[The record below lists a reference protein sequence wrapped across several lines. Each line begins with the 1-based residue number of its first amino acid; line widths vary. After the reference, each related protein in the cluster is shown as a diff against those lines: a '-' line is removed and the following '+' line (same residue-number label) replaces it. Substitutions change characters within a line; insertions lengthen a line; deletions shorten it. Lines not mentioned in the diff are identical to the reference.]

1 MNSNHVRNAFIDY
14 FKNNDHKHVK
24 SGSLVPENDPSLM
37 FANSGMVQF
46 KNVFTGMEEKD
57 FKRATTSQKCVRA
70 GGKHNDL
77 ENVGFTTRH
86 HTFFEML
93 GNFSF
98 GDYFKEEAI
107 LYAWNLITKE
117 FKINEHK
124 LLVTIYHDDEV
135 AEKFWKKIGNLP
147 DNRIIKISSSDNFWS
162 MGDTGPCGPCSEIFY
177 DHGDKYF
184 GGPPGS
190 VDEDG
195 DRFIEIW
202 NLVFMQYE
210 QVDKKTRLDLPK
222 PCVDTGMGLE
232 RITALLNGSNDNY
245 TSDLFTNIID
255 ITQECIQK
263 KITEENK
270 SSFRVIADHLRAS
283 SFLIADGVLP
293 SNEGRGYV
301 LRRILRRGI
310 RHAYS
315 LGSKDALF
323 HEIFKELKN
332 LMGDFY
338 QELNTGADAI
348 KETLY
353 SEEIKFRET
362 LSKGLEILGQELPK
376 IKNNKLDGKIAFKL
390 YDTFGF
396 PLDLTQDY
404 LRSKNISV
412 DVESFDAA
420 MKLQKEEARSS
431 WKGSGDGDTQKLW
444 FDLAKKIKPTT
455 FDGYKETTTI
465 ANISALVLNSE
476 QVQNLSDN
484 NEQSAII
491 TDKSCFYAESGGQ
504 VGDKGTITSDTSE
517 FKVTDTRKTPQGIFI
532 HFGNVTSGNFK
543 IGQEVKLKIDTTLR
557 DLIKKNHS
565 ATHLLHAALRNNLG
579 THVAQRGSLVNEDKL
594 RFDFS
599 HNKQISTEQIEIIQK
614 EVTSIIS
621 NSCETQIDIKSQDE
635 AIKQGAMALF
645 GEKYGDEVRVV
656 TLGENNN
663 KPYSIELCGGTHV
676 TNVQNIKK
684 FHIISEE
691 SVSSGVRRIEA
702 CTGDRVDEFISNK
715 LKESKLLE
723 KKLDDKIKNLISQIK
738 KLDGKISFS
747 EANKNIFIKKLENYL
762 ESLKNKS
769 ILSNNDNNKIDEI
782 NINGI
787 SFVSQVIDNLPP
799 KELRSIFD
807 KFKSE
812 KSKSILACITINDD
826 KVSIVVGLTH
836 DLIDL
841 YDARTLIKST
851 FDILGSKGG
860 GGRVDFAQAGGN
872 KKDQLNRAFLSI
884 KNQI

>member
-1 MNSNHVRNAFIDY
+1 M
-14 FKNNDHKHVK
+14 
-24 SGSLVPENDPSLM
+24 
-37 FANSGMVQF
+37 
-46 KNVFTGMEEKD
+46 
-57 FKRATTSQKCVRA
+57 
-70 GGKHNDL
+70 
-77 ENVGFTTRH
+77 
-86 HTFFEML
+86 
-93 GNFSF
+93 
-98 GDYFKEEAI
+98 
-107 LYAWNLITKE
+107 
-117 FKINEHK
+117 
-124 LLVTIYHDDEV
+124 
-135 AEKFWKKIGNLP
+135 
-147 DNRIIKISSSDNFWS
+147 
-162 MGDTGPCGPCSEIFY
+162 
-177 DHGDKYF
+177 
-184 GGPPGS
+184 
-190 VDEDG
+190 
-195 DRFIEIW
+195 
-202 NLVFMQYE
+202 
-210 QVDKKTRLDLPK
+210 
-222 PCVDTGMGLE
+222 
-232 RITALLNGSNDNY
+232 
-245 TSDLFTNIID
+245 
-255 ITQECIQK
+255 
-263 KITEENK
+263 
-270 SSFRVIADHLRAS
+270 
-283 SFLIADGVLP
+283 
-293 SNEGRGYV
+293 
-301 LRRILRRGI
+301 
-310 RHAYS
+310 
-315 LGSKDALF
+315 
-323 HEIFKELKN
+323 
-332 LMGDFY
+332 
-338 QELNTGADAI
+338 
-348 KETLY
+348 
-353 SEEIKFRET
+353 
-362 LSKGLEILGQELPK
+362 
-376 IKNNKLDGKIAFKL
+376 
-390 YDTFGF
+390 
-396 PLDLTQDY
+396 
-404 LRSKNISV
+404 
-412 DVESFDAA
+412 
-420 MKLQKEEARSS
+420 
-431 WKGSGDGDTQKLW
+431 
-444 FDLAKKIKPTT
+444 
-455 FDGYKETTTI
+455 
-465 ANISALVLNSE
+465 
-476 QVQNLSDN
+476 
-484 NEQSAII
+484 
-491 TDKSCFYAESGGQ
+491 
-504 VGDKGTITSDTSE
+504 
-517 FKVTDTRKTPQGIFI
+517 
-532 HFGNVTSGNFK
+532 TSGNFK
-543 IGQEVKLKIDTTLR
+543 IGQEVKLKIDTSLR

-738 KLDGKISFS
+738 KLDGKVSFS
-747 EANKNIFIKKLENYL
+747 EGNKNIFIKKLENYL

-787 SFVSQVIDNLPP
+787 NFVSQVIDNLPP

-872 KKDQLNRAFLSI
+872 KKDQVNQAFLSI

>member
-1 MNSNHVRNAFIDY
+1 MH
-14 FKNNDHKHVK
+14 
-24 SGSLVPENDPSLM
+24 P
-37 FANSGMVQF
+37 
-46 KNVFTGMEEKD
+46 
-57 FKRATTSQKCVRA
+57 
-70 GGKHNDL
+70 
-77 ENVGFTTRH
+77 
-86 HTFFEML
+86 
-93 GNFSF
+93 
-98 GDYFKEEAI
+98 
-107 LYAWNLITKE
+107 
-117 FKINEHK
+117 
-124 LLVTIYHDDEV
+124 
-135 AEKFWKKIGNLP
+135 
-147 DNRIIKISSSDNFWS
+147 
-162 MGDTGPCGPCSEIFY
+162 
-177 DHGDKYF
+177 
-184 GGPPGS
+184 
-190 VDEDG
+190 
-195 DRFIEIW
+195 
-202 NLVFMQYE
+202 
-210 QVDKKTRLDLPK
+210 
-222 PCVDTGMGLE
+222 
-232 RITALLNGSNDNY
+232 
-245 TSDLFTNIID
+245 
-255 ITQECIQK
+255 K

-323 HEIFKELKN
+323 HEIFKELKS

-362 LSKGLEILGQELPK
+362 LSKGLEILGLELPN

-455 FDGYKETTTI
+455 FDGYKETTII
-465 ANISALVLNSE
+465 ANISPLVLNSE

-504 VGDKGTITSDTSE
+504 VGDKGTITSDNTE

-543 IGQEVKLKIDTTLR
+543 IGQEVKLKIDTSLR

-738 KLDGKISFS
+738 KLDGKISIS
-747 EANKNIFIKKLENYL
+747 EGNKNIFINKLENYL
-762 ESLKNKS
+762 ESLNNKS

-787 SFVSQVIDNLPP
+787 NFVSQVIDNLPP

-812 KSKSILACITINDD
+812 KSKSILACITINED

-872 KKDQLNRAFLSI
+872 KKDQVNQAFLSI